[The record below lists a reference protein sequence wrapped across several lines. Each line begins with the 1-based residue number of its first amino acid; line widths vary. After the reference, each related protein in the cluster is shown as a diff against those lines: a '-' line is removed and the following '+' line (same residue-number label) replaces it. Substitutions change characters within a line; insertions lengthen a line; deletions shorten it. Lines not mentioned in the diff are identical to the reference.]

1 MLRDVSG
8 ALGSIDRL
16 AARAEALAGA
26 WGARARN
33 STTLGRERA
42 VLRLFGVHGLDRD
55 GRPLAWSV
63 VGRHLGGSPARLAE
77 GIALPF
83 AMALLEYDLGPQ
95 QLALDIASGAVD
107 LTLEAELLREPDRRA
122 VAEAEASRLGGA
134 ALDRIDANR
143 IARRELLDVL
153 GDAPRP
159 WVGLPVREPTAAAA
173 FGEVGD
179 LVRAGADLVRVE
191 VPVGQ
196 ELAERLERAGIE
208 PTRWVPPDS
217 ALRIAS
223 GGGDEEIAPTGSQ
236 RGVADLRHVLDE
248 AAAERHRYVR
258 LGTAAPGLWAP
269 EQAVVAAFERVD
281 LVEADPIAEII
292 DGVDPA
298 RALAD
303 HALARA
309 LLRRAGTLL
318 LLGAGPLAV
327 APDVSRGE
335 PSDTTTRAG
344 RALGLQA
351 LAVALARDD
360 GLTGDQV
367 LVGAI
372 PPWLLDERDGAI
384 HALAG
389 VAIRE
394 ALFAGHPFAYEEP
407 NRSAGSSAAWPF
419 LVSASM
425 PGSDA
430 ALIVRRPGPRGSDG
444 EAETVRA
451 AASSA
456 AAVTR
461 AHVGR
466 ALTDEAA
473 ELARG
478 VVAAA
483 IATLDG
489 IADDGWPSIL
499 GEPVGGGERGRLG
512 RDGVA
517 ERTESFDPVA
527 AVGVR
532 IA

>member
-1 MLRDVSG
+1 MLRAVSG

-26 WGARARN
+26 WGARART

-63 VGRHLGGSPARLAE
+63 IGRHLGGSHARLAE

-83 AMALLEYDLGPQ
+83 GMALLEYDLGPQ

-107 LTLEAELLREPDRRA
+107 LSLEAELLREPDRRA
-122 VAEAEASRLGGA
+122 VAEAEASRLGAA

-173 FGEVGD
+173 FGEVGE

-208 PTRWVPPDS
+208 PTRWIPPDS
-217 ALRIAS
+217 ALRIVA
-223 GGGDEEIAPTGSQ
+223 GGDDDIAPTGSQ

-258 LGTAAPGLWAP
+258 LATATPGLWAP

-281 LVEADPIAEII
+281 VVEADPIAEII
-292 DGVDPA
+292 TGVDPA

-303 HALARA
+303 HAFARA
-309 LLRRAGTLL
+309 LLRRAGSLV

-327 APDVSRGE
+327 APDVSRGQ

-351 LAVALARDD
+351 LAVALALDD
-360 GLTGDQV
+360 GLPADHV
-367 LVGAI
+367 LVGAM
-372 PPWLLDERDGAI
+372 PPWLLDERDGAT

-389 VAIRE
+389 VAIRQ
-394 ALFAGHPFAYEEP
+394 AMFAGHPFAYEEP
-407 NRSAGSSAAWPF
+407 DRSSSSSAAWPF
-419 LVSASM
+419 LVSAAM
-425 PGSDA
+425 TGSDA
-430 ALIVRRPGPRGSDG
+430 ALIVRQAGPRGSEG
-444 EAETVRA
+444 QAESVRA

-461 AHVGR
+461 AHGR
-466 ALTDEAA
+466 RVLTDEAA
-473 ELARG
+473 ALARS
-478 VVAAA
+478 VVGAA

-489 IADDGWPSIL
+489 IADEGWRSIL
-499 GEPVGGGERGRLG
+499 GDPVGGGERGRLG
-512 RDGVA
+512 RDGVV

-527 AVGVR
+527 AGGVR